1 MLAVSDA
8 PKPIPD
14 AVNSPTAVTMAT
26 AEQRPPAS
34 SNLEKPLVPIPRM
47 AIAAGPIGT
56 LEAAHAVRRLPPV
69 DPNVPTLTGPYASG
83 PPGAIPIYPST
94 GIQ

>member
-1 MLAVSDA
+1 VSDV

-14 AVNSPTAVTMAT
+14 AANSPSTAAPAT
-26 AEQRPPAS
+26 VEQRPSVS
-34 SNLEKPLVPIPRM
+34 SNLEKPLVAIPRT
-47 AIAAGPIGT
+47 AIAAGVTGT
-56 LEAAHAVRRLPPV
+56 LETANAVRRLPPV
-69 DPNVPTLTGPYASG
+69 DPSVPTLTGPYVSG